1 MIFAKSLPESNGF
14 LKKFD
19 PKSAT
24 IRYLTLLITG
34 FIMHR
39 GRMSSQQAASAVAT
53 ESRHRGGVTRFLSK
67 WGHRLHFI
75 RHQLGKQL
83 LDASQG
89 RGRYVFILDG
99 TDVTQQGTHT
109 ENTFSVGNRQRRPN
123 NTKRYSK
130 RAHRRFSSHR
140 HVMGLLLTPTG
151 VRIPFYR
158 PYYTE
163 TYCQQY
169 HCPHRTQADLGAELI
184 SSLPMSTE
192 AEVVVLGDTAFESKQ
207 VRAACDQRGWTW
219 IMPANPERVLAGE
232 KPRPKVS
239 SLLEKFHFQQFV
251 PYRLQPGKEPWAAL
265 RRTAP
270 CRLGSKTKPRTYY
283 VHQERRDVH
292 SVGNVQIVFSTT
304 YEPQRDK
311 PLERE
316 KFKIL
321 LCNDA
326 KLSAE
331 SIVALYTLRWQIEMF
346 FKELKSVLGLH
357 HYRFRRFRC
366 VEAWVEA
373 CLITYLYLE
382 RIRARRLQSKK
393 LTKAE
398 KKWWSWQRSH
408 GITSAVRQRIEETE
422 LARVYESLHSDYGV
436 RKLRRVLKAALPTE
450 YRQAA

>member
-14 LKKFD
+14 LRKFD
-19 PKSAT
+19 LKSAT
-24 IRYLTLLITG
+24 IRYLTMLIGG
-34 FIMHR
+34 FLMHR
-39 GRMSSQQAASAVAT
+39 GRMSGQQAAGAIAS
-53 ESRHRGGVTRFLSK
+53 ESRHRGGVTRFLLK
-67 WGHRLHFI
+67 RGHQLRFI
-75 RHQLGKQL
+75 RHQLGEQL
-83 LDASQG
+83 LDAHRG

-99 TDVTQQGTHT
+99 TDVTQQGQHT
-109 ENTFSVGNRQRRPN
+109 ENTFSVGNRQRRTSK
-123 NTKRYSK
+123 TKRYNK

-151 VRIPFYR
+151 VRISFYR
-158 PYYTE
+158 AYYTE

-169 HCPHRTQADLGAELI
+169 HLSHRTQADLGAEMI
-184 SSLPMSTE
+184 SSLPLPPE

-207 VRAACDQRGWTW
+207 VRAACRQRGWTW

-239 SLLEKFHFQQFV
+239 SLLEKIRFQQFV
-251 PYRLQPGKEPWAAL
+251 PIRLKPGKGPWAAM
-265 RRTAP
+265 RRTSP
-270 CRLGSKTKPRTYY
+270 CRLGSKTKARTYY

-304 YEPQRDK
+304 HEPQRGK

-321 LCNDA
+321 LCNDLN
-326 KLSAE
+326 LSAE

-382 RIRARRLQSKK
+382 WIRCRRMKSKALK
-393 LTKAE
+393 TAE
-398 KKWWSWQRSH
+398 KHWWSWQRSH
-408 GITSAVRQRIEETE
+408 GIASAVRQRIEETE
-422 LARVYESLHSDYGV
+422 ITHIYQSLHSDYGV
-436 RKLRRVLKAALPTE
+436 RKLRRVLLSALPTE
-450 YRQAA
+450 YRHAA